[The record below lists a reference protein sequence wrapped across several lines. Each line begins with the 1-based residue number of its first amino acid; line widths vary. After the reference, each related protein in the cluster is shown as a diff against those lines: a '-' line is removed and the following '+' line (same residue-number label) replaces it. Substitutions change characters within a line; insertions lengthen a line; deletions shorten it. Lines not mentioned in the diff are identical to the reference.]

1 MTNHMDAAERRST
14 ALSVHLAGAT
24 YEAIAQAVGYR
35 YRATAHRAVQDA
47 LTALGEAPGVSQ
59 AVTVELAR
67 LDAMLLGL
75 WGRARKGDVAAVDR
89 VLRIGE
95 RRTQL
100 LQSIPGTEPANP
112 QRTALDE
119 LRARRAGTGRTDA
132 SDRPL

>member
-1 MTNHMDAAERRST
+1 
-14 ALSVHLAGAT
+14 
-24 YEAIAQAVGYR
+24 
-35 YRATAHRAVQDA
+35 
-47 LTALGEAPGVSQ
+47 
-59 AVTVELAR
+59 
-67 LDAMLLGL
+67 
-75 WGRARKGDVAAVDR
+75 
-89 VLRIGE
+89 LRIGE

>member
-1 MTNHMDAAERRST
+1 
-14 ALSVHLAGAT
+14 
-24 YEAIAQAVGYR
+24 
-35 YRATAHRAVQDA
+35 
-47 LTALGEAPGVSQ
+47 LGEAPGVSQ